1 MFEDGEVQGARSEW
15 EEFLGALDANV
26 NWKTRSETLTEV
38 CKTFAK
44 SGSCNKSEL
53 MGMTVADLD
62 ENPKGAKRSI
72 MLKAFDAVNL
82 KEISNSLPPANQETV
97 LASTIRQA
105 VDDVSRQALS
115 NLATAMRVED
125 KSVRVP
131 MESML
136 KQTTLAGMK
145 KSCLPPGA
153 LVDELATQASKLAKR
168 GVLKPFV
175 VADMRK
181 YVPHQLLT
189 RWRKMTRSSQVWA
202 KRLARKLE
210 RP

>member
-1 MFEDGEVQGARSEW
+1 MFEDGAVQGARSEW

-38 CKTFAK
+38 CKAFAK
-44 SGSCNKSEL
+44 SGLCNKSEL

-82 KEISNSLPPANQETV
+82 KEISSSLPPANQETV

-136 KQTTLAGMK
+136 KQTTLAGLK
-145 KSCLPPGA
+145 KSCLPPVLWWTSWPLKHQSWSSAESLSLLLSRICANMSHTGA
-153 LVDELATQASKLAKR
+153 RLC
-168 GVLKPFV
+168 P
-175 VADMRK
+175 
-181 YVPHQLLT
+181 LLT
-189 RWRKMTRSSQVWA
+189 
-202 KRLARKLE
+202 
-210 RP
+210 